1 VPTTAGGE
9 ETVTDQLERNK
20 DVVRSLIALGMNEGN
35 PAEAAR
41 RYLSSSY
48 RQHNPRVPDGP
59 EAYVRLITLL
69 HEQSPAYRTEIKR
82 MVAEGDLVVVHHH
95 VRPAPGDRGRAVVDI
110 FRLDDGR
117 IVEHW
122 DVVQEVPETA
132 ANDNT
137 MF

>member
-1 VPTTAGGE
+1 
-9 ETVTDQLERNK
+9 VTDQLERNK
-20 DVVRSLIALGMNEGN
+20 DVVRSFIALGMNEGN

-41 RYLSSSY
+41 RYLNPSY

-59 EAYVRLITLL
+59 EAYVRLVTML

-82 MVAEGDLVVVHHH
+82 MVAEGDLVAVHHH
-95 VRPAPGDRGRAVVDI
+95 VRPAPDDPGRAVVDI
-110 FRLDDGR
+110 FRVEDGL

>member
-1 VPTTAGGE
+1 M
-9 ETVTDQLERNK
+9 TDQLERNK
-20 DVVRSLIALGMNEGN
+20 DLVRSFISLGMNEGN

-41 RYLSSSY
+41 RYLTPSY

-59 EAYVRLITLL
+59 EAYVRLITRL
-69 HEQSPAYRTEIKR
+69 HEQSPAYRTEVKR

-95 VRPAPGDRGRAVVDI
+95 VRPAPEDRGRAVVDI
-110 FRLDDGR
+110 FRLADGR

>member
-1 VPTTAGGE
+1 
-9 ETVTDQLERNK
+9 
-20 DVVRSLIALGMNEGN
+20 M
-35 PAEAAR
+35 
-41 RYLSSSY
+41 
-48 RQHNPRVPDGP
+48 
-59 EAYVRLITLL
+59 RLITML
-69 HEQSPAYRTEIKR
+69 HEQSPAYRTEVKR
-82 MVAEGDLVVVHHH
+82 MVAEGDLVAVHHH

-110 FRLDDGR
+110 FRLEDGR